1 MPIFDK
7 LPRALRPDRS
17 LVARLVG
24 SFLTVSVLTVGFV
37 ALVAFVEARRALHE
51 AIADRLMTV
60 AVDKEGEVVRWV
72 DQQRDL
78 AVFLADLP
86 VLRDDAMKLKL
97 APAQRAIDARERIEK
112 LLRGAIGAR
121 SDLAELSLL
130 SSVGGEVIASTNPA
144 RLGNYRVNDLFY
156 TRGKTETFI
165 QNVYTSPVTGRTELT
180 IATPIF
186 DAAGTTIAVL
196 AGHLDLAYLDRL
208 MADRTGLGST
218 GEAYLVSAA
227 NDFVSADRFG
237 REEFRRGVFS
247 EGITAALGG
256 TRGVGVYTNYAGTPV
271 IGAYRFIAARDLAL
285 LVEMRQDEAFAPA
298 RRLVVTILGIGL
310 LSALLLAGGVV
321 FIARQIARPVLAIAQ
336 AATSVAEG
344 DFTTVAPVL
353 TNDEV
358 GVLAT
363 AFNEMTARLQRLYTN
378 LNEQVQATTRTMLA
392 LEESQ
397 HLLQAITDNS
407 TALIAVTD
415 PENRFLLI
423 NKSFEAVLGRP
434 QSEALGQTP
443 ADVLP
448 GEIASIY
455 ALMTKT
461 AWETRHVVERELSF
475 SVDNELRTYF
485 AVAFPL
491 GREPSESFGVGVVAT
506 DLTDAKRARDA
517 HEHLEARVQHA
528 QKLESLGLMAGGIAH
543 DFNNILTSLLGNTEL
558 ALNYSPE
565 GSRTSAYL
573 EKVVAGTKQAA
584 NLTNQMLAYAG
595 KASFHQEAIDLNVL
609 VQEMAELVRVSIP
622 KKINF
627 STELS
632 TEGAVIQ
639 ANRGQLSQLVMNL
652 ITNAAEAIGDQSGD
666 VTVRTQADGDAV
678 RLEISD
684 TGSGMDEQTR
694 ERIFDPFFS
703 TKGPGRGLG
712 LAAVQGIVKSAGA
725 SLRVESAPSRGSL
738 FEVGFPAAKLAPAAD
753 DAPEPVTKT
762 KQWQGTILVVDDE
775 PVVREMARELL
786 EVAGFDVIEASDG
799 REAVDQCRSQGDA
812 IDAILLDMTMP
823 GMNGAEALAE
833 IRKMEPHARV
843 ILTSGYDGQDTVASL
858 SGAEGVEFLQ
868 KPYRA
873 RTLIAKLASVLENKD
888 HEALKR

>member
-37 ALVAFVEARRALHE
+37 AFVAFVEARRALHE
-51 AIADRLMTV
+51 AIADRLTTV

-78 AVFLADLP
+78 TVFLADLP

-97 APAQRAIDARERIEK
+97 VPSQRAIDARERIEK

-363 AFNEMTARLQRLYTN
+363 AFNEMTARLQSLYTN

-407 TALIAVTD
+407 TALITVTD

-461 AWETRHVVERELSF
+461 AWETRHVVDRELSF

-506 DLTDAKRARDA
+506 DLTDAKHAQETRQ
-517 HEHLEARVQHA
+517 HLEAQVQHT

-627 STELS
+627 WTELS
-632 TEGAVIQ
+632 TERAVIQ

-652 ITNAAEAIGDQSGD
+652 ITNAGEAIGDQSGD
-666 VTVRTQADGDAV
+666 VTVRTQADGEAV

-738 FEVGFPAAKLAPAAD
+738 FEVDFPAAKLTPAAD
-753 DAPEPVTKT
+753 DAPEPVSKT
-762 KQWQGTILVVDDE
+762 EQWQGTILVVDDE

-799 REAVDQCRSQGDA
+799 HEAVDRFRSQGDA

-833 IRKMEPHARV
+833 IRKIEPHARV

-858 SGAEGVEFLQ
+858 SGAEGVAFLQ

>member
-37 ALVAFVEARRALHE
+37 AFVAFVEARRALHE
-51 AIADRLMTV
+51 AIADRLTTV

-78 AVFLADLP
+78 TVFLADLP

-97 APAQRAIDARERIEK
+97 VPSQRAIDARERIEK

-271 IGAYRFIAARDLAL
+271 MGAYRFVAARDLAL

-363 AFNEMTARLQRLYTN
+363 AFNEMTARLQSLYTN

-407 TALIAVTD
+407 TALITVTD

-461 AWETRHVVERELSF
+461 AWETRHVVDRELSF

-506 DLTDAKRARDA
+506 DLTDAKHAQETRQ
-517 HEHLEARVQHA
+517 HLEAQVQHT

-627 STELS
+627 WTELS
-632 TEGAVIQ
+632 TERAVIQ

-652 ITNAAEAIGDQSGD
+652 ITNAGEAIGDQSGD
-666 VTVRTQADGDAV
+666 VTVRTQADGEAV

-738 FEVGFPAAKLAPAAD
+738 FEVDFPAAKLTPAAD
-753 DAPEPVTKT
+753 DAPEPVSKT
-762 KQWQGTILVVDDE
+762 EQWQGTILVVDDE

-799 REAVDQCRSQGDA
+799 HEAVDRFRSQGDA

-833 IRKMEPHARV
+833 IRKIEPHARV

-858 SGAEGVEFLQ
+858 SGAEGVAFLQ

>member
-37 ALVAFVEARRALHE
+37 AFVAFVEARRALHE
-51 AIADRLMTV
+51 AIADRLTTV

-78 AVFLADLP
+78 TVFLADLP

-97 APAQRAIDARERIEK
+97 VPSQRAIDARERIEK

-271 IGAYRFIAARDLAL
+271 IGAYRFVAARDLAL

-363 AFNEMTARLQRLYTN
+363 AFNEMTARLQSLYTN

-407 TALIAVTD
+407 TALITVTD

-461 AWETRHVVERELSF
+461 AWETRHVVDRELSF

-506 DLTDAKRARDA
+506 DLTDAKHAQETRQ
-517 HEHLEARVQHA
+517 HLEAQVQHT

-627 STELS
+627 WTELS
-632 TEGAVIQ
+632 TERAVIQ

-652 ITNAAEAIGDQSGD
+652 ITNAGEAIGDQSGD
-666 VTVRTQADGDAV
+666 VTVRTQADGEAV

-738 FEVGFPAAKLAPAAD
+738 FEVDFPAAKLTPAAD
-753 DAPEPVTKT
+753 DAPEPVSKT
-762 KQWQGTILVVDDE
+762 EQWQGTILVVDDE

-799 REAVDQCRSQGDA
+799 HEAVDRFRSQGDA

-858 SGAEGVEFLQ
+858 SGAEGVAFLQ

>member
-1 MPIFDK
+1 M
-7 LPRALRPDRS
+7 
-17 LVARLVG
+17 
-24 SFLTVSVLTVGFV
+24 
-37 ALVAFVEARRALHE
+37 
-51 AIADRLMTV
+51 
-60 AVDKEGEVVRWV
+60 
-72 DQQRDL
+72 
-78 AVFLADLP
+78 
-86 VLRDDAMKLKL
+86 
-97 APAQRAIDARERIEK
+97 
-112 LLRGAIGAR
+112 
-121 SDLAELSLL
+121 
-130 SSVGGEVIASTNPA
+130 IASTNPA

-271 IGAYRFIAARDLAL
+271 IGAYRFVAARDLAL

-363 AFNEMTARLQRLYTN
+363 AFNEMTARLQSLYTN

-407 TALIAVTD
+407 TALITVTD

-461 AWETRHVVERELSF
+461 AWETRHVVDRELSF

-506 DLTDAKRARDA
+506 DLTDAKHAQETRQ
-517 HEHLEARVQHA
+517 HLGAQVQHT

-627 STELS
+627 WTELS
-632 TEGAVIQ
+632 TERAVIQ

-652 ITNAAEAIGDQSGD
+652 ITNAGEAIGDQSGD
-666 VTVRTQADGDAV
+666 VTVRTQADGEAV

-738 FEVGFPAAKLAPAAD
+738 FEVDFPAAKLTPAAD
-753 DAPEPVTKT
+753 DAPEPVSKT
-762 KQWQGTILVVDDE
+762 EQWQGTILVVDDE

-786 EVAGFDVIEASDG
+786 EVARFDVIEASDG
-799 REAVDQCRSQGDA
+799 HEAVDRFRSQSDA

-833 IRKMEPHARV
+833 IRKIEPHVRV

-858 SGAEGVEFLQ
+858 SGAEGVAFLQ
-868 KPYRA
+868 KP
-873 RTLIAKLASVLENKD
+873 VL
-888 HEALKR
+888 LSFRGI